1 MSPLPSPASLSE
13 APPAPGAVPVR
24 SPLHVSSPHESGL
37 KHTSGEAL
45 YVDDLPAPRDL
56 VTGHIVTSPHAHA
69 RLGRVDATRARALP
83 GVLAVLSAQ
92 DIPGHNQ
99 VGPVIHDEPLL
110 AEGEVHFVGQAV
122 ALVLAESADVARRAA
137 ALVDVEYT
145 PLPAL
150 LTIPAAVAA
159 GAFLSDPHVIRQGD
173 AEAALAAAPVRV
185 SGECATGAQD
195 HFYLETQ
202 VSLAAPGEEGAVH
215 LWCSTQHP
223 TEVQTLVAEV
233 LGIGRHGVVVE
244 VPRMGGGFGGK
255 ETQAAPFA
263 CLAAL
268 GARATGRPVKVWLN
282 RDQDMA
288 STGKR
293 HPFWGRYD
301 AGLDA
306 EGRLLALKV
315 ELVSDGGWST
325 DLSRA
330 ILDRALFHLDN
341 AYFIP
346 ALHFT
351 GRVARTNLPSNTAF
365 RGFGGPQGMFVM
377 EEMLNHAAERLGLD
391 PAVLRERNY
400 YGEAPRHTTPYG
412 QPVVGNRLPRIHAE
426 LLASSDYVRR
436 RAEIEAFNAASR
448 WTKRGIGLQPV
459 KFGISFTTSFLNQA
473 GALVMLYTDGSVQ
486 LNHGG
491 TEMGQ
496 GLHTKMRAICAHEL
510 GVPVERV
517 RVMHTATD
525 KVPNTS
531 ATAASSGSD
540 LNGQA
545 VKQACE
551 VLRERLAPVALGLL
565 ELNGRDEALARGVVF
580 AAGEVSHPARP
591 ERTLRF
597 AEVVHAAYLA
607 QLSLSATGYYRT
619 PDITYDRDTGRG
631 KPFHYYAFG
640 AAVVEVELSGLTG
653 EHRVRRVDVL
663 HDVGTSLVPSI
674 DVGQVEGGFVQ
685 GLGWLTCEEVLFDG
699 QGRLITHSPDT
710 YKIPSV
716 GDVPE
721 DFRVALLERAPQ
733 DNAIHGSKAVGEPPF
748 MLAIGAVTALRHA
761 VSAFGTPGAPVTL
774 ASPATPEA
782 LLRAVETARTGR

>member
-1 MSPLPSPASLSE
+1 MSSLPSPSSSDTAS
-13 APPAPGAVPVR
+13 VPHAGPSR
-24 SPLHVSSPHESGL
+24 SPLHASAPHESGL
-37 KHTSGEAL
+37 KHTSGEAI

-69 RLGRVDATRARALP
+69 RLGRVDASRARALP
-83 GVLAVLSAQ
+83 GVLAVLFAQ

-110 AEGEVHFVGQAV
+110 AEGEVHFVGQSV

-137 ALVDVEYT
+137 ALVEVEYT
-145 PLPAL
+145 PLPAIL
-150 LTIPAAVAA
+150 SIQAAVQA
-159 GAFLSDPHVIRQGD
+159 GSFLSDPHTIRQGD
-173 AEAALAAAPVRV
+173 PEAALAAAPVRV
-185 SGECATGAQD
+185 SGECMTGAQD

-202 VSLAAPGEEGAVH
+202 ASLAVPGEDGAVH

-233 LGIGRHGVVVE
+233 LGIGRHLVVVE

-268 GARATGRPVKVWLN
+268 GTRATGRPVKVWLN

-301 AGLDA
+301 AGLD
-306 EGRLLALKV
+306 ETGRLLALKV

-341 AYFIP
+341 AYFVP
-346 ALHFT
+346 ALQFT

-377 EEMLNHAAERLGLD
+377 EEMLNHAAERLGMD

-400 YGEAPRHTTPYG
+400 YGEAPRDTTPYG

-426 LLASSDYVRR
+426 LLASSDYARR
-436 RAEIEAFNAASR
+436 RAEIETFNAASR

-496 GLHTKMRAICAHEL
+496 GLHTKMRALCAHEL
-510 GVPVERV
+510 GVPPERV

-565 ELNGRDEALARGVVF
+565 KLDARNESLARGVVF
-580 AAGEVSHPARP
+580 AGGEVSHPARP

-597 AEVVHAAYLA
+597 AEVVHTAYLA

-663 HDVGTSLVPSI
+663 HDVGASLVPSI
-674 DVGQVEGGFVQ
+674 DVGQVEGGFIQ
-685 GLGWLTCEEVLFDG
+685 GLGWLTCEEVLFDAK
-699 QGRLITHSPDT
+699 GRLITHSPDT
-710 YKIPSV
+710 YKIPAV
-716 GDVPE
+716 GDAPE

-733 DNAIHGSKAVGEPPF
+733 DNTVHGSKAVGEPPF

-761 VSAFGTPGAPVTL
+761 VSAFGPSGTPVTL

>member
-1 MSPLPSPASLSE
+1 MSTLPSSSPEAVHAQQATPAST
-13 APPAPGAVPVR
+13 
-24 SPLHVSSPHESGL
+24 PLHAPAPHESGL

-45 YVDDLPAPRDL
+45 YVDDLPHPPGML
-56 VTGHIVTSPHAHA
+56 VGHLVTSPHAHA
-69 RLGRVDATRARALP
+69 RLLRKDASKARALP
-83 GVLAVLSAQ
+83 GVHAVLFAE
-92 DIPGHNQ
+92 DVPGENQ
-99 VGPVIHDEPLL
+99 VGPVIHDEPLF
-110 AEGEVHFVGQAV
+110 AEGEVHFQGQTV

-137 ALVDVEYT
+137 ALVQVEYA

-150 LTIPAAVAA
+150 LTMKAAVEA
-159 GAFLSDPHVIRQGD
+159 GSFLSEPHTIRRGEP
-173 AEAALAAAPVRV
+173 EAALAAAPVRL

-202 VSLAAPGEEGAVH
+202 VTLAAPGEDDAVH

-223 TEVQTLVAEV
+223 TEVQAIVAGV
-233 LGIGRHGVVVE
+233 LGVGRHMVVVE

-263 CLAAL
+263 SMAAL
-268 GARATGRPVKVWLN
+268 GARVTGRPVKVWLN

-288 STGKR
+288 YTGKR

-301 AGLDA
+301 AGFDT

-315 ELVSDGGWST
+315 ELVSDGGWSS

-341 AYFIP
+341 AYFVP
-346 ALHFT
+346 ALDFT

-365 RGFGGPQGMFVM
+365 RGFGGPQGVFVM
-377 EEMLNHAAERLGLD
+377 EEVLNRAAERLGMD
-391 PAVLRERNY
+391 PTVVRERNY
-400 YGEAPRHTTPYG
+400 YREAPANVTQYG
-412 QPVVGNRLPRIHAE
+412 QVVEGNRLPRIHAE
-426 LLASSDYVRR
+426 LMASSDYARR
-436 RAEIEAFNAASR
+436 RAEIEAFNAGSR
-448 WTKRGIGLQPV
+448 WTKRGIGFQPV

-473 GALVMLYTDGSVQ
+473 GALVMLYTDGTVQ

-496 GLHTKMRAICAHEL
+496 GLHTKMRAVCAHEL
-510 GVPVERV
+510 GVAPERV
-517 RVMHTATD
+517 RVMHTSTD

-551 VLRERLAPVALGLL
+551 VLRERLRPVAARLL
-565 ELNGRDEALARGVVF
+565 QLERG
-580 AAGEVSHPARP
+580 GEVDSLVFTGGRVFLPARA
-591 ERTLRF
+591 ERSVTF

-607 QLSLSATGYYRT
+607 QVSLSATGYYRT
-619 PDITYDRDTGRG
+619 PDISYDRVAGRG

-640 AAVVEVELSGLTG
+640 SAVVEVEVSGLTG

-663 HDVGTSLVPSI
+663 HDVGTSLVPNI
-674 DVGQVEGGFVQ
+674 DKGQVEGAFIQ
-685 GLGWLTCEEVLFDG
+685 GQGWLTCEEVLFDAK
-699 QGRLITHSPDT
+699 GRLLTHSPDT
-710 YKIPSV
+710 YKIPAV
-716 GDVPE
+716 GDAPE

-733 DNAIHGSKAVGEPPF
+733 DNSLHGSKAVGEPPF
-748 MLAIGAVTALRHA
+748 MLAIGVVTALRQA
-761 VSAFGTPGAPVTL
+761 IAAFGPPRTLVEL

-782 LLRAVETARTGR
+782 ILRAVEMARAAPR

>member
-1 MSPLPSPASLSE
+1 MSTLPSSSPEAVHAQQATPAST
-13 APPAPGAVPVR
+13 
-24 SPLHVSSPHESGL
+24 PLHAPAPHESGL

-45 YVDDLPAPRDL
+45 YVDDLPHPPGML
-56 VTGHIVTSPHAHA
+56 TGHLVTSPHAHA
-69 RLGRVDATRARALP
+69 RLLRKNASKARAFP
-83 GVLAVLSAQ
+83 GVHAVLFAE
-92 DIPGHNQ
+92 DVPGENQ
-99 VGPVIHDEPLL
+99 VGPVIHDEPLF
-110 AEGEVHFVGQAV
+110 AEGEVHFQGQTV

-137 ALVDVEYT
+137 ALVEVEYE

-150 LTIPAAVAA
+150 LTMKAAVEA
-159 GAFLSDPHVIRQGD
+159 GSFLSDPHTIRRGEP
-173 AEAALAAAPVRV
+173 EAALAAAPVRLK
-185 SGECATGAQD
+185 GECATGAQD

-202 VSLAAPGEEGAVH
+202 VSLAAPGEDGAVH

-223 TEVQTLVAEV
+223 SEVQAIVAGV
-233 LGIGRHGVVVE
+233 LGVGRHLIVVE
-244 VPRMGGGFGGK
+244 VQRMGGGFGGK

-263 CLAAL
+263 AMAAL

-288 STGKR
+288 YTGKR

-301 AGLDA
+301 AGFDT

-315 ELVSDGGWST
+315 ELVSDGGWSS

-341 AYFIP
+341 AYFVP
-346 ALHFT
+346 ALDFT

-365 RGFGGPQGMFVM
+365 RGFGGPQGVFVM
-377 EEMLNHAAERLGLD
+377 EEVLNRAAEHLGMD
-391 PAVLRERNY
+391 PTVVRERNY
-400 YGEAPRHTTPYG
+400 YREAPANVTQYG
-412 QPVVGNRLPRIHAE
+412 QVVEGNRLPRIHAE
-426 LLASSDYVRR
+426 LMATSDYARR
-436 RAEIEAFNAASR
+436 RAEIEAFNAGSR
-448 WTKRGIGLQPV
+448 WTKRGIGFQPV

-473 GALVMLYTDGSVQ
+473 GALVMLYTDGTVQ

-496 GLHTKMRAICAHEL
+496 GLHTKMRAVCAHEL
-510 GVPVERV
+510 GVAPERI
-517 RVMHTATD
+517 RVMHTSTD

-551 VLRERLAPVALGLL
+551 VLRERLRPVAARLL
-565 ELNGRDEALARGVVF
+565 QLERG
-580 AAGEVSHPARP
+580 GEVDSLVFTAGRVFLPARA
-591 ERTLRF
+591 ERSVTF

-607 QLSLSATGYYRT
+607 QVSLSATGYYRT
-619 PDITYDRDTGRG
+619 PDISYDRVAGRG

-640 AAVVEVELSGLTG
+640 SAVVEVEVSGLTG

-674 DVGQVEGGFVQ
+674 DKGQVEGAFIQ
-685 GLGWLTCEEVLFDG
+685 GQGWLTCEEVLFDAK
-699 QGRLITHSPDT
+699 GRLVTHSPDT
-710 YKIPSV
+710 YKIPAV
-716 GDVPE
+716 GDAPE
-721 DFRVALLERAPQ
+721 DFRVALLERVPQ
-733 DNAIHGSKAVGEPPF
+733 DNSIHGSKAVGEPPF
-748 MLAIGAVTALRHA
+748 MLAIGVVTALRQA
-761 VSAFGTPGAPVTL
+761 IAAFGPPRTPVEL

-782 LLRAVETARTGR
+782 ILRAVEVARAAPR

>member
-1 MSPLPSPASLSE
+1 MSTLPSSPESARAQQPAPAST
-13 APPAPGAVPVR
+13 
-24 SPLHVSSPHESGL
+24 PLHAPAPHESGL

-45 YVDDLPAPRDL
+45 YVDDMPQPPGMLA
-56 VTGHIVTSPHAHA
+56 GHLVTSPHAHA
-69 RLGRVDATRARALP
+69 RILRKDATKARALP
-83 GVLAVLSAQ
+83 GVHAVLFAE
-92 DIPGHNQ
+92 DVPGENQ

-110 AEGEVHFVGQAV
+110 AEGEVHFLGQTVAV
-122 ALVLAESADVARRAA
+122 VFAESADLARRAA
-137 ALVDVEYT
+137 ALVEVEYEA
-145 PLPAL
+145 LPAL
-150 LTIPAAVAA
+150 LTMKAAVEA
-159 GAFLSDPHVIRQGD
+159 GAFLSEPHTIRRGEPD
-173 AEAALAAAPVRV
+173 AALAAAPVRL
-185 SGECATGAQD
+185 SGECMTGAQD

-202 VSLAAPGEEGAVH
+202 VSLAVPGEDESVH

-223 TEVQTLVAEV
+223 SEVQAIVAGV
-233 LGIGRHGVVVE
+233 LRLGRHQVVVE

-263 CLAAL
+263 ALAAL
-268 GARATGRPVKVWLN
+268 GARVTGRPAKVWLN

-301 AGLDA
+301 AGFDA

-315 ELVSDGGWST
+315 ELISDGGWSS

-341 AYFIP
+341 AYFVP
-346 ALHFT
+346 ALSFT
-351 GRVARTNLPSNTAF
+351 GQVARTNLPSNTAF
-365 RGFGGPQGMFVM
+365 RGFGGPQGVFVM
-377 EEMLNHAAERLGLD
+377 EEVLNRAAERLGLD
-391 PAVLRERNY
+391 PTVVRERNY
-400 YGEAPRHTTPYG
+400 YKDAPANVTQYG
-412 QPVVGNRLPRIHAE
+412 QVVEGNRLQRIHAE
-426 LLASSDYVRR
+426 LLASSDYARR
-436 RAEIEAFNAASR
+436 RAEIDAFNASSR
-448 WTKRGIGLQPV
+448 WTKRGIGFQPV

-473 GALVMLYTDGSVQ
+473 GALVVVYTDGTVQ

-496 GLHTKMRAICAHEL
+496 GLHTKMRAVCAHEL
-510 GVPVERV
+510 GVLPERV

-551 VLRERLAPVALGLL
+551 VLRERLRPVAARLL
-565 ELNGRDEALARGVVF
+565 QLERGGEADALVF
-580 AAGEVSHPARP
+580 AGGRVFLHSRP
-591 ERTLRF
+591 ERSASF

-607 QLSLSATGYYRT
+607 QVSLSATGYYRT
-619 PDITYDRDTGRG
+619 PDITYDRVAGRG

-640 AAVVEVELSGLTG
+640 AAVVEVEVSGLTG
-653 EHRVRRVDVL
+653 EHRVRRVDIL

-674 DVGQVEGGFVQ
+674 DRGQVEGGFIQ
-685 GLGWLTCEEVLFDG
+685 GLGWLTCEEVLFDSK
-699 QGRLITHSPDT
+699 GRLLTHSPDT
-710 YKIPSV
+710 YKIPAV
-716 GDVPE
+716 GDAPE
-721 DFRVALLERAPQ
+721 DFRVSLLERAPQ
-733 DNAIHGSKAVGEPPF
+733 DDTIHGSKAVGEPPF
-748 MLAIGAVTALRHA
+748 MLAIGAVTALRQA
-761 VSAFGTPGAPVTL
+761 VAAFGPPRTPVEL

-782 LLRAVETARTGR
+782 ILRAVEQARAAPR

>member
-1 MSPLPSPASLSE
+1 MSTLPSSSPEAVHAQQATPAST
-13 APPAPGAVPVR
+13 
-24 SPLHVSSPHESGL
+24 PLHAPAPHESGL

-45 YVDDLPAPRDL
+45 YVDDLPQPPGML
-56 VTGHIVTSPHAHA
+56 VGHLVTSPHAHA
-69 RLGRVDATRARALP
+69 RLLRKDASKARALP
-83 GVLAVLSAQ
+83 GVHAVLFAE
-92 DIPGHNQ
+92 DVPGENQ
-99 VGPVIHDEPLL
+99 VGPVIHDEPLF
-110 AEGEVHFVGQAV
+110 AEGEVHFQGQTV

-137 ALVDVEYT
+137 ALVQVEYE

-150 LTIPAAVAA
+150 LTMQAAVEA
-159 GAFLSDPHVIRQGD
+159 GSFLSEPHTIRRGEP
-173 AEAALAAAPVRV
+173 EAALAAAPVRL

-202 VSLAAPGEEGAVH
+202 VTLAAPGEDDAMH

-223 TEVQTLVAEV
+223 TEVQAIVAGV
-233 LGIGRHGVVVE
+233 LGVGRHMVVVE

-263 CLAAL
+263 SMAAL
-268 GARATGRPVKVWLN
+268 GARVTGRPVKVWLN

-288 STGKR
+288 FTGKR

-301 AGLDA
+301 AGFDT

-315 ELVSDGGWST
+315 ELVSDGGWSS

-341 AYFIP
+341 AYFVP
-346 ALHFT
+346 ALDFT

-377 EEMLNHAAERLGLD
+377 EEVLNRAAERLGMD
-391 PAVLRERNY
+391 PTVVRERNY
-400 YGEAPRHTTPYG
+400 YREAPANVTHYG
-412 QPVVGNRLPRIHAE
+412 QVVEGNRLPRIHAE
-426 LLASSDYVRR
+426 LMASSDYARR
-436 RAEIEAFNAASR
+436 RAEIEDFNAGSR

-473 GALVMLYTDGSVQ
+473 GALVMLYTDGTVQ

-496 GLHTKMRAICAHEL
+496 GLHTKMRAVCAHEL
-510 GVPVERV
+510 GVAPERV
-517 RVMHTATD
+517 RVMHTSTD

-551 VLRERLAPVALGLL
+551 VLRERLRPVAARLL
-565 ELNGRDEALARGVVF
+565 QLERG
-580 AAGEVSHPARP
+580 GEVDSLVFTGGRVFLPARA
-591 ERTLRF
+591 ERSVTF

-607 QLSLSATGYYRT
+607 QVSLSATGYYRT
-619 PDITYDRDTGRG
+619 PDISYDRVAGRG
-631 KPFHYYAFG
+631 KPFHYYSFG
-640 AAVVEVELSGLTG
+640 AAVVEVEVSGLTG

-674 DVGQVEGGFVQ
+674 DKGQVEGGFIQ
-685 GLGWLTCEEVLFDG
+685 GQGWLTCEEVLFDAK
-699 QGRLITHSPDT
+699 GRLLTHSPDT
-710 YKIPSV
+710 YKIPAV
-716 GDVPE
+716 GDAPE

-733 DNAIHGSKAVGEPPF
+733 DNSIHGSKAVGEPPF
-748 MLAIGAVTALRHA
+748 MLAIGVVTALRQA
-761 VSAFGTPGAPVTL
+761 IAAFGPPRTPVEL

-782 LLRAVETARTGR
+782 ILRAVEVARAAPR

>member
-1 MSPLPSPASLSE
+1 MSSLPSTASSARPVG
-13 APPAPGAVPVR
+13 APTSA

-45 YVDDLPAPRDL
+45 YVDDLPSPRGL
-56 VTGHIVTSPHAHA
+56 LTGHVVTSPHAHA
-69 RLGRVDATRARALP
+69 RLVRADGTKARALP
-83 GVLAVLSAQ
+83 GVHAVLFAR
-92 DIPGHNQ
+92 DIPGHNE

-110 AEGEVHFVGQAV
+110 ADGEVHCVGQAV

-137 ALVDVEYT
+137 ALLELEYE

-150 LTIPAAVAA
+150 LTIQDAVRA
-159 GAFLSDPHVIRQGD
+159 GAFLSEPHTLRRGD
-173 AEAALAAAPVRV
+173 VDAALAAAPVRV
-185 SGECATGAQD
+185 AGECATGAQD

-202 VSLAAPGEEGAVH
+202 VSLAVPGEDGTVH

-233 LGIGRHGVVVE
+233 LGRGRNDVVVE

-293 HPFWGRYD
+293 HPFWGRYE
-301 AGLDA
+301 AGFD
-306 EGRLLALKV
+306 ETGRLLALSV
-315 ELVSDGGWST
+315 DLVSDGGWST

-341 AYFIP
+341 AYYVP
-346 ALHFT
+346 VLRFT
-351 GRVARTNLPSNTAF
+351 GQVARTNLPSNTAF

-377 EEMLNHAAERLGLD
+377 EEVLNHASERLGLD

-400 YGEAPRHTTPYG
+400 YGEAPRNETPYG
-412 QPVVGNRLPRIHAE
+412 QPVLANRLPRIQAE

-436 RAEIEAFNAASR
+436 RAAIEEFNAASR

-496 GLHTKMRAICAHEL
+496 GLHTKMRALCAHEL

-531 ATAASSGSD
+531 ATAASSGTD

-545 VKQACE
+545 VKEACE
-551 VLRERLAPVALGLL
+551 VLRARLAPVALGLL
-565 ELNGRDEALARGVVF
+565 ELEPRNEGLARGVVF
-580 AAGEVSHPARP
+580 AGGQVTHPARP

-597 AEVVHAAYLA
+597 AEVVHKAYLA

-619 PDITYDRDTGRG
+619 PDITYDRSTGRG

-663 HDVGTSLVPSI
+663 HDVGASLVPSI
-674 DVGQVEGGFVQ
+674 DVGQVEGGFIQ
-685 GLGWLTCEEVLFDG
+685 GLGWLTSEEVLFDG
-699 QGRLITHSPDT
+699 QGRLVTHSPDT
-710 YKIPSV
+710 YKIPAV
-716 GDVPE
+716 GDAPE
-721 DFRVALLERAPQ
+721 DFHVRLLERAPQ
-733 DNAIHGSKAVGEPPF
+733 EDTVHGSKAVGEPPF
-748 MLAIGAVTALRHA
+748 MLALGVVTALRHA
-761 VSAFGTPGAPVTL
+761 VSAFGRVGEPVTL

-782 LLRAVETARTGR
+782 LLRAVDRARGSR